1 LERGGSQLCVFY
13 DHELTPPL
21 MALKP
26 AEHEVNYA
34 KPTPILSGF
43 FFACRLGL
51 SGVFRREIVQK
62 MLHEWDLKN
71 FTELYR
77 QAPGQSNQL
86 SQLIDLT
93 C

>member
-1 LERGGSQLCVFY
+1 MERGGSQLCVFY

-43 FFACRLGL
+43 FLPVVWDRMGL
-51 SGVFRREIVQK
+51 FRCGIVQK
-62 MLHEWDLKN
+62 MLHERDLKN